1 MSNFL
6 AQSDLTDVF
15 AGPVQIF
22 SNDADVQTKG
32 EVMTSGTALLV
43 AGTVVA
49 RVTATGQL
57 VQWNPAGASGAQL
70 AIGVLVADCNAAAAA
85 TPCDIYVAGCFN
97 TAYLGWNGATAIQQ
111 ASAFDNTKLS
121 HRPLN
126 WSQG

>member
-15 AGPVQIF
+15 PGPIQVFAG
-22 SNDADVQTKG
+22 DADIQTKG

-43 AGTVVA
+43 AGSVVA
-49 RVTATGQL
+49 RTTSTGKL
-57 VQWNPAGASGAQL
+57 VQWNPAGTLGAQL
-70 AIGVLVADCNAAAAA
+70 AIGVLVSDCNAAAADTA
-85 TPCDIYVAGCFN
+85 CDIYTAGCFN

>member
-15 AGPVQIF
+15 PGPIQVFAG
-22 SNDADVQTKG
+22 DADIQTKP
-32 EVMTSGTALLV
+32 EVLTLGSNLV
-43 AGTVVA
+43 AGAVVA
-49 RVTATGQL
+49 RTTSTGKL
-57 VQWNPAGASGAQL
+57 VAWAPAGTLGAQI
-70 AIGVLVADCNAAAAA
+70 AVGVLVSDCNATAAD
-85 TPCDIYVAGCFN
+85 TGCEIYTAGCFN

-111 ASAFDNTKLS
+111 ASAFDATKLS